1 MQKSGFQT
9 SQKKNMLK
17 IVYSKIVYILNFTKI
32 GGGVFEKITFE
43 VKS

>member
-17 IVYSKIVYILNFTKI
+17 IVYYDVGYYNI
-32 GGGVFEKITFE
+32 GL
-43 VKS
+43 